1 MKKSL
6 LPSLLLFFC
15 YSTAVIAQLPEA
27 PTYSAVHY
35 TDENG
40 LPQNSVKFISP
51 DKEGFLWL
59 ATENGL
65 VRFDGSRFRSFNSSR
80 IAYIYPDAGR
90 NKLFARTDKRE
101 VVGIRNGRTDWEP
114 APPVSD
120 DYEYLVYDDAKG
132 RYPVVGLP
140 NLFANTINAAQ
151 YVIPTDEH
159 SYFEITRDSISFTLS
174 REKQYAFS
182 YRNSNPWTF
191 FTIGGKLYHM
201 PEKGRFVVFS
211 RDTLQPVAITG
222 DMAGNEEKDF
232 ELYWNYVAAQVFV
245 RRGNK
250 LYLLSGAGSEAL
262 HTKQVVS
269 GVDFVR
275 NNIISVY
282 YDPEQQRTFL
292 GSWSKGLFVYTKKQ
306 FHSFVSPGDVSNVFY
321 GQVPYGDNKVLTP
334 QGVVF
339 DQNGKAQN
347 IPILQRFGPSA
358 QKYSLQEDHQ
368 GNFWYKNGNAIY
380 KYNSA
385 LTALLWK
392 WTFSG
397 DEVTLLY
404 IGQNNRLWIGTRQS
418 GLYSLPAADPDPRP
432 VLCSGLIKDVSYMLH
447 ETPELLW
454 VATGKGLFRID
465 LPTGRIITVKA
476 FRDKYIRSL
485 FIPIP
490 GEIWITTYDS
500 GIFLY
505 RRNKITALPTDR
517 ENYLNTTHCI
527 IADDRDFFWITTNK
541 GLFQAARKDMLAYAD
556 GKQNYVY
563 YHYYAKAH
571 GFLTNEFNGGCE
583 PCALR
588 LANGN
593 ISLPTLDGLLQFS
606 PGTINPDLPDKA
618 MFVDRVDV
626 DTMVLAAAD
635 TITLP
640 NHFLRVGLH
649 VTTPYFG
656 DPHNLQ
662 MQYSMEGGENAAWLP
677 VEENG
682 MIYFSKMHSGAYK
695 LRIRKID
702 GFGVNNYTEKV
713 ITLVV
718 ETGWFE
724 TTWFRLLVGCFIV
737 LIIYLYIRL
746 RMLRVQQKN
755 RVLKYHVQERTREL
769 EETLEFLQA
778 SERQLRRQGLIQ
790 QRLITAITHD
800 IKTPMK
806 YLLLLAGAE
815 RKPDKRT
822 NAMHDALYRM
832 YHLVDNLIQYMKM
845 QAIENQ
851 DSLQYVD
858 LHELLEEKA
867 GIFRPI
873 AEARAVKIL
882 NQAATDIQVPV
893 NRQLLAVVINNLLD
907 NAVKYTVTGSVRI
920 GTCYKEGALSIQI
933 TDTGIGMEPAMRDWI
948 NRNQYVQPEE
958 ERLPYMQNGIG
969 LMIVIELLQQINGR
983 LVVHANDDAGT
994 RMEVVLHL
1002 N

>member
-1 MKKSL
+1 MRKSL
-6 LPSLLLFFC
+6 LPNLLLVCC
-15 YSTAVIAQLPEA
+15 YSTAAIAQLPETPA
-27 PTYSAVHY
+27 YSAVHY

-80 IAYIYPDAGR
+80 IAYIYPDAER
-90 NKLFARTDKRE
+90 DELFARTDKRE
-101 VVGIRNGRTDWEP
+101 VISIHHSKAGWVHAP
-114 APPVSD
+114 ADSGN
-120 DYEYLVYDDAKG
+120 YEYFVYDDTSG
-132 RYPVVGLP
+132 TYPVVGLP
-140 NLFANTINAAQ
+140 NIFANTIKADR
-151 YVIPTDEH
+151 YLIPTDENACFH
-159 SYFEITRDSISFTLS
+159 ITRKGVSFARS
-174 REKQYAFS
+174 REEQYFFP
-182 YRNSNPWTF
+182 YPNCNPWTF
-191 FTIGGKLYHM
+191 FTLGGTLYHM
-201 PEKGRFVVFS
+201 PEKGRFVRFS
-211 RDTLQPVAITG
+211 RDTLQPVVITG
-222 DMAGNEEKDF
+222 DLAGSEEKDF
-232 ELYWNYVAAQVFV
+232 ELYWNYIAEQVFL
-245 RRGNK
+245 RHEDK
-250 LYLLSGAGSEAL
+250 LYLLSAAGPAL
-262 HTKQVVS
+262 HTREVLNGFDFS
-269 GVDFVR
+269 G
-275 NNIISVY
+275 NNIVSVY
-282 YDPEQQRTFL
+282 YDAQLQRIFL
-292 GSWSKGLFVYTKKQ
+292 GSLSKGLYVYTRKQ
-306 FHSFVSPGDVSNVFY
+306 FRPFVASGNLGNVFY
-321 GQVPYGDNKVLTP
+321 AQAPYGDNGVLTP
-334 QGVVF
+334 QGVAF
-339 DQNGKAQN
+339 DNAGREM
-347 IPILQRFGPSA
+347 RFPLLRRRGPLS
-358 QKYSLQEDHQ
+358 QKYSLQEDGE
-368 GNFWYKNGNAIY
+368 GNFWSKDDNIVY
-380 KYNSA
+380 KYDST
-385 LTALLWK
+385 LTKLLWK
-392 WTFSG
+392 WTFNG
-397 DEVTLLY
+397 DDVTQLY
-404 IGQNNRLWIGTRQS
+404 IGTGNRLWIGTRRS
-418 GLYSLPAADPDPRP
+418 GLYYLPAADTAPKP
-432 VLCSGLIKDVSYMLH
+432 VLYSGDIKDASYLLH

-454 VATGKGLFRID
+454 VGTGKGLFRVH
-465 LPTGRIITVKA
+465 LPSGRITTVKA
-476 FRDKYIRSL
+476 FMDTYVRSL
-485 FIPIP
+485 LIPIP
-490 GEIWITTYDS
+490 GEIWITTYDN

-505 RRNKITALPTDR
+505 RRNKITAMPTDR
-517 ENYLNTTHCI
+517 KNYLNTTHCI
-527 IADDRDFFWITTNK
+527 IRDDRDFFWITTNK

-556 GKQNYVY
+556 GKHDHIY

-571 GFLTNEFNGGCE
+571 GFLTNEFNGGCQ

-588 LANGN
+588 LQNGN
-593 ISLPTLDGLLQFS
+593 ISLPMLDGLLQYT
-606 PGTINPDLPDKA
+606 PTAIHPDLPDKA
-618 MFVDRVDV
+618 LFVDQVDV
-626 DTMVLAAAD
+626 DTMALAAAD

-662 MQYSMEGGENAAWLP
+662 MQYSMEGGENTAWLP

-682 MIYFSKMHSGAYK
+682 TIYFSKMRSGTYK
-695 LRIRKID
+695 LRIRKFN
-702 GFGVNNYTEKV
+702 GFGINNYSEKV

-724 TTWFRLLVGCFIV
+724 TTWFRLLVACFIV
-737 LIIYLYIRL
+737 LVIYLYIRL
-746 RMLRVQQKN
+746 RMVRIQRKN

-778 SERQLRRQGLIQ
+778 SERQLRRQGLMQ

-806 YLLLLAGAE
+806 YLLLLSGAE
-815 RKPDKRT
+815 GKHDKKSV
-822 NAMHDALYRM
+822 AMHDALYRM
-832 YHLVDNLIQYMKM
+832 YHLVENLIQYMKM

-882 NQAATDIQVPV
+882 NQAAPDIQVPV

-920 GTCYKEGALSIQI
+920 GACYKEGALSIQI

-983 LVVHANDDAGT
+983 LVVHANEDAGT